1 MDEAVLSRGLSHW
14 WPRVS
19 WALLSLSEVHV
30 LCNTITRTGDQDL
43 VVFTKGLGTRA
54 RDQEGVLGLELG
66 FCLVPRLPWPLC
78 VCTLLRLLEGPLFFC
93 PPGDFLLKLIGT
105 SSGSTADGIL

>member
-1 MDEAVLSRGLSHW
+1 M
-14 WPRVS
+14 
-19 WALLSLSEVHV
+19 
-30 LCNTITRTGDQDL
+30 LCNTVTRTGDQDL

-54 RDQEGVLGLELG
+54 TDQEGVLVLESG

-78 VCTLLRLLEGPLFFC
+78 VCTPLHLLEGPLLFC

-105 SSGSTADGIL
+105 SSGSPTDGVL